1 MQLDQAALLYGLQ
14 KLDLQIARLRA
25 RMKEIDAALNSDEDV
40 ARAAQRLDS
49 AGEALKPW
57 QARARDLELELKSI
71 AAKIQETDGELYGGK
86 VKNPKALQEMQE
98 EVDALKRRQSQ
109 LEDALLDVMVKTD
122 EGQAAV
128 ANATDELAQAKAAQS
143 VKLAD
148 LVEEQ
153 KRLEGELAAAGEKRK
168 EAAARIDPA
177 ALKTYETLRPR
188 MRGTPVAL
196 LRENGCTACGV
207 EQTSTIAQQVRQG
220 RQLVLC
226 ASCGRILAVV

>member
-1 MQLDQAALLYGLQ
+1 MQFNQAALLYGLQ
-14 KLDLQIARLRA
+14 KIDLQMARLRS
-25 RMKEIDAALNSDEDV
+25 RMKEIDIALNSDEEV
-40 ARAAQRLDS
+40 AQAAQRLDS

-57 QARARDLELELKSI
+57 QARARDLEMEIKSI
-71 AAKIQETDGELYGGK
+71 ASKIQETDGELYGGK
-86 VKNPKALQEMQE
+86 VKNPKALQELQE
-98 EVDALKRRQSQ
+98 ELDALKRRQSQ
-109 LEDALLDVMVKTD
+109 LEDTLLDVMVKTD

-128 ANATDELAQAKAAQS
+128 TDATDGLAQAQAAQS
-143 VKLAD
+143 IKLAD
-148 LVEEQ
+148 LVEER
-153 KRLEGELAAAGEKRK
+153 KRLESELAAASEKRK

-177 ALKTYETLRPR
+177 SLKTYEGLRPR

>member
-1 MQLDQAALLYGLQ
+1 MQFNQAALLYGLQ
-14 KLDLQIARLRA
+14 KIDLQNARLRT

-40 ARAAQRLDS
+40 AQAANRLDS

-57 QARARDLELELKSI
+57 QARARDLELEIKGV

-86 VKNPKALQEMQE
+86 VKNPKALQELQDE
-98 EVDALKRRQSQ
+98 IEALKRRQSQ
-109 LEDALLDVMVKTD
+109 LEDTLLEVMVKTD

-128 ANATDELAQAKAAQS
+128 DDATDGLAQAKAAQT

-148 LVEEQ
+148 LVAER
-153 KRLEGELAAAGEKRK
+153 KRLEGELADGSEKRK
-168 EAAARIDPA
+168 QAAARIDPEN
-177 ALKTYETLRPR
+177 LKTYEGLRQR

-196 LRENGCTACGV
+196 LRDDGCTACGV

-220 RQLVLC
+220 RRLVLC
-226 ASCGRILAVV
+226 ASCGRILAAV